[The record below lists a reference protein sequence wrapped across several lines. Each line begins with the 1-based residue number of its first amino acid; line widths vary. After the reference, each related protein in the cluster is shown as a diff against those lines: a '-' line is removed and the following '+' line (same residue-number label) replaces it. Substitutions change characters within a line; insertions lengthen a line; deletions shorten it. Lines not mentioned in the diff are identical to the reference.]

1 MRTMFVKLFFW
12 FWLAMTL
19 SGTVFFVL
27 AVSMQNGPLAEH
39 RRHIVEE
46 RRRMFSEALALYGN
60 NAVAAYE
67 RGGDVLAGGTDIRG
81 RHPETWGFLF
91 AGDGRP
97 LTHLNIPPAVSEAVQ
112 RAVQKGGGEM
122 TAGNGMLVMTLPVTS
137 SQGKHYIA
145 AAELPG
151 IPAWKKFSPF
161 RRDFVYRLAIYFV
174 VGGVVCYGLAWRLTA
189 PIRRLRAAA
198 QRLAAG
204 DLSARVGAGSK
215 NKGDEIA
222 DLGRDFDRMAER
234 IEALLT
240 SQKRLVRDISHE
252 LRSPLARLSVAL
264 GLARQHAAPAAENSL
279 DRIERE
285 AERLN
290 EMIGE
295 MLTLTLLE
303 GGKEALGKERV
314 ELPALVEEVAAD
326 GHFEAEGHGR
336 KVVVTRLESLTVLG
350 DRELLRRALENVVR
364 NAVRYT
370 TAGTAVEI
378 ALDSDEQQGARIR
391 VRDHGPGVPPGALT
405 SIFRPFYRVADAR
418 DRQSGGTGIGLA
430 ITERAVSLHGGT
442 VTADNAPDGGLVVE
456 ITLPLA

>member
-12 FWLAMTL
+12 FLLAMTL

-27 AVSMQNGPLAEH
+27 AVSMQSGPLADH
-39 RRHIVEE
+39 RRRVVEY
-46 RRRMFSEALALYGN
+46 RRRISAEALALYGQ
-60 NAVAAYE
+60 NAVSAYE
-67 RGGDVLAGGTDIRG
+67 REGVRAFAGEAG
-81 RHPETWGFLF
+81 RKIPTEAWGFLF
-91 AGDGRP
+91 TGDGRP
-97 LTHLNIPPAVSEAVQ
+97 LSRQDVPPAVRDAVL
-112 RAVQKGGGEM
+112 RAVNRNGGEV
-122 TAGNGMLVMTLPVTS
+122 AVGSGMLVMTLPVTGS
-137 SQGKHYIA
+137 HGSRYIA

-151 IPAWKKFSPF
+151 IPQWKRLPF
-161 RRDFVYRLAIYFV
+161 GRDFGFRLAIYLV
-174 VGGVVCYGLAWRLTA
+174 VGGILCYGLAWRLTA
-189 PIRRLRAAA
+189 PVRRLRRAA

-204 DLSARVGAGSK
+204 DLSARVGAGTRC
-215 NKGDEIA
+215 KGDEIA

-252 LRSPLARLSVAL
+252 LRSPLARLNVAL
-264 GLARQHAAPAAENSL
+264 GLARQHAPPAAENSL

-303 GGKEALGKERV
+303 GNGETLEKERV
-314 ELPALVEEVAAD
+314 ELASLVEEVAAD
-326 GHFEAEGHGR
+326 AHFEAEGCER
-336 KVVVTRLESLTVLG
+336 QVVVTQLEPLAVTG

-370 TAGTAVEI
+370 AVGTAVEI
-378 ALDSDEQQGARIR
+378 ALEPADNHLARIR
-391 VRDHGPGVPPGALT
+391 VRDHGPGVPPGSLA

-430 ITERAVSLHGGT
+430 ITERAVSLHRGN
-442 VTADNAPDGGLVVE
+442 VTADNAPGGGLLVE
-456 ITLPLA
+456 MTLPLV